1 MRISDWSSDVCS
13 SDLLALTATQEIVGR
28 HAKIAGKRPGFLMTD
43 PATRF
48 GVESSRPTLRHGKCA
63 LDVLLRLHPRPID
76 VACALGRWVN
86 NHGLSIRRWLRRLS
100 LLDRQRQ
107 YVHGPG
113 GLGYGGG
120 AIIGR

>member
-48 GVESSRPTLRHGKCA
+48 GVESSRPTLRHGQCA
-63 LDVLLRLHPRPID
+63 LDVLRRLHPRQHD
-76 VACALGRWVN
+76 RSDEHKSELQ
-86 NHGLSIRRWLRRLS
+86 S
-100 LLDRQRQ
+100 LLRNSYDDFCLKKQRRITST
-107 YVHGPG
+107 
-113 GLGYGGG
+113 
-120 AIIGR
+120 IITM